1 MKKSLILATA
11 IGMLWLQA
19 CKHRISQ
26 DQIPT
31 DIRASL
37 AKHVPHARQVEW
49 EENPDYY
56 FAYFTENEQQG
67 MALFYRADGHWI
79 ETDEALKVNNLTI
92 DQKKMLMS
100 FRATHIDQIEEVKKS
115 DSTDVIRVT
124 ASK

>member
-1 MKKSLILATA
+1 MKKFIILGAA
-11 IGMLWLQA
+11 VLMLSTQA
-19 CKHRISQ
+19 CKHRISAE
-26 DQIPT
+26 QIPT
-31 DIRASL
+31 NVRTSL
-37 AKHVPHARQVEW
+37 TQHVPQARQVEW

-56 FAYFTENEQQG
+56 FAYFTENDQQG

-100 FRATHIDQIEEVKKS
+100 FKAAHIEQIEEVKKS

-124 ASK
+124 TSK